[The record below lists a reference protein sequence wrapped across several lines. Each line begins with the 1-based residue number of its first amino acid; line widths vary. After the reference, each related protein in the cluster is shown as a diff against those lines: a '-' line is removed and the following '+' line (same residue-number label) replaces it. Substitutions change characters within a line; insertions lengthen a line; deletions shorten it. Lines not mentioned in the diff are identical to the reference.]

1 MPCGYEAK
9 RCWISDE
16 TLVGY
21 RGPAERERESWIRML
36 RMVDSLTVKRSSY
49 MSNRTTEVQLEHDSS
64 PETRHGCTTPGI
76 APPDRDA
83 GGSGGRN
90 EFRVRCARAPRGL
103 PILERAF
110 PPTRAIRV
118 GRRARVADVRRLAQR
133 TVLFGLTLCALL
145 SFGAMSSAAETGVR
159 LDGPRT
165 QGSLLRGRVPP
176 GSTVEYEGDAVR
188 VSKDG
193 WFLVGFG
200 RDAPPEAELVVVH
213 PDGRRERR
221 VLKVERREYDIQ
233 RIDGLP
239 PGKVTPRSEEDLAR
253 IRADVR
259 MVKQAR
265 AIDDPRADFLSG
277 FRWPTRGRISGVYG
291 SQRILNGEPR
301 RPHFGIDI
309 AAPTGTKVVAPAD
322 GVVTLVHPDMFFS
335 GGTMIVDHG
344 HGLSSAFLHLSRILV
359 EKGQRV
365 VQGQPIAE
373 VGSTGRSTGPHV
385 DWRINLFDRR
395 LDPAFLVGPMPK

>member
-1 MPCGYEAK
+1 
-9 RCWISDE
+9 
-16 TLVGY
+16 
-21 RGPAERERESWIRML
+21 
-36 RMVDSLTVKRSSY
+36 MVDSPTAKRSDY
-49 MSNRTTEVQLEHDSS
+49 MSNGTTEVRLEEGSS
-64 PETRHGCTTPGI
+64 PVTRQGWVTLGI
-76 APPDRDA
+76 APPNRDA
-83 GGSGGRN
+83 GGSSGRN
-90 EFRVRCARAPRGL
+90 ESCVRCARSPRWHSSF
-103 PILERAF
+103 ERAL
-110 PPTRAIRV
+110 PPTGAIRV
-118 GRRARVADVRRLAQR
+118 GRRAGVADAWRLAQR

-145 SFGAMSSAAETGVR
+145 SFGPVPSAAETGVR

-165 QGSLLRGRVPP
+165 QGGLLRGRVPP

-188 VSKDG
+188 ISEDG

-253 IRADVR
+253 IAADVR

-265 AIDDPRADFLSG
+265 VIDDPRADFLSG

>member
-1 MPCGYEAK
+1 
-9 RCWISDE
+9 
-16 TLVGY
+16 
-21 RGPAERERESWIRML
+21 
-36 RMVDSLTVKRSSY
+36 
-49 MSNRTTEVQLEHDSS
+49 MSHETTEVRMQHDSS
-64 PETRHGCTTPGI
+64 PVKR
-76 APPDRDA
+76 
-83 GGSGGRN
+83 
-90 EFRVRCARAPRGL
+90 RG
-103 PILERAF
+103 A
-110 PPTRAIRV
+110 
-118 GRRARVADVRRLAQR
+118 R
-133 TVLFGLTLCALL
+133 TVLFGLTLCVLL
-145 SFGAMSSAAETGVR
+145 SFAPMPSAAGTGVH

-165 QGSLLRGRVPP
+165 QGGLLRGRAPS
-176 GSTVEYEGDAVR
+176 GSTVEFAGDAVR

-200 RDAPPEAELVVVH
+200 RDAPPEAELVVIF
-213 PDGRRERR
+213 PDGRRERQ

-239 PGKVTPRSEEDLAR
+239 ARKVTPRSEEDLAR
-253 IRADVR
+253 IRAEVR

-265 AIDDPRADFLSG
+265 VIDDPRSDFLSG
-277 FRWPTRGRISGVYG
+277 FRWPIKGRISGVYG

-359 EKGQRV
+359 EKGERV
-365 VQGQPIAE
+365 AQGQPIAE
-373 VGSTGRSTGPHV
+373 VGSTGRSTGPHL
-385 DWRINLFDRR
+385 DWRINLFGRR
-395 LDPAFLVGPMPK
+395 LDPALLVGPMPE